1 MKIRLLLYGV
11 LLAACTTREVPLQP
25 GPEEEVLFD
34 HTTFVDAALERAVR
48 LHTGQERGAL
58 SPEVLASIGSLD
70 LSERGVAEL
79 TGIERLPNL
88 RRLHLAY
95 NNLGDDAL
103 FALAPLTL
111 LDTLDIAGNGLSGV
125 THLAALRALRV
136 LILSDNALTDLTPLA
151 ALTGLEILDLGDNVV
166 SDLRPL
172 RGLRRL
178 RQLNLDNNLVRDI
191 TPLAALPQLRHVEL
205 SGNPL
210 ERSTLSVLSE
220 RGVEVTYYAG
230 TLAIGSQRVEAS
242 IRKVLD
248 QPVGPLEEADFLRI
262 RELVISGAVETLGG
276 VEYLKNLETLSV
288 RGNRALL
295 NDLTPLAELE
305 RLRTINIIGA
315 PIVDLRP
322 LRDLSLLTSLR
333 VSIGRLTTLNGL
345 GRQLELRELI
355 LTGNQ
360 IREIHELRRL
370 LRLQKLDLASNQIR
384 DIAMLTTLRGITKL
398 NIASNSIVDITPLAR
413 MVSLEDVRM
422 AANDIVDIAP
432 LLELDRLKVVSLG
445 NNPLSR
451 DSLEEHIPALRARG
465 VSILGVR

>member
-1 MKIRLLLYGV
+1 MKKTFLLYAI
-11 LLAACTTREVPLQP
+11 LLAGCTARDVPLQP
-25 GPEEEVLFD
+25 GPEEDVLFD
-34 HTTFVDAALERAVR
+34 HTLFADAALERAVR
-48 LHTGQERGAL
+48 QHAGQERGVL
-58 SPEVLASIGSLD
+58 SSEVLASVARLD
-70 LSERGVAEL
+70 LSQRGVVEL
-79 TGIERLPNL
+79 AGIEQLPNL
-88 RRLHLAY
+88 RRLHLAD
-95 NNLGDDAL
+95 NSLGDEAMA
-103 FALAPLTL
+103 ALASLAL
-111 LDTLDIAGNGLSGV
+111 LDTLDVAGNGLTRV
-125 THLAALRALRV
+125 AHLAALRSLRV
-136 LILSDNALTDLTPLA
+136 LILSDNAITDLTPLA
-151 ALTGLEILDLGDNVV
+151 ALTGLEILDLGDNIV

-178 RQLNLDNNLVRDI
+178 RQLNLDNNFVRDVA
-191 TPLAALPQLRHVEL
+191 PLTALPQLRRVEL

-210 ERSTLSVLSE
+210 ARSTLSALRQ
-220 RGVEVTYYAG
+220 RGVEVTFYAEAM
-230 TLAIGSQRVEAS
+230 TISSERVEAS
-242 IRKVLD
+242 IRKALD
-248 QPVGPLEEADFLRI
+248 RPVGPLDEDDFLRI

-276 VEYLKNLETLSV
+276 VEHLKNLEMLSV

-315 PIVDLRP
+315 PIADLRP

-345 GRQLELRELI
+345 GRQIELRELI

-360 IREIHELRRL
+360 IREIHEIRRL

-384 DIAMLTTLRGITKL
+384 DIAMLTTLRGIKKL

-422 AANDIVDIAP
+422 AANDIVDISP
-432 LLELDRLKVVSLG
+432 LLELDGLKVVSLG